1 MKPFKSLGITCVLS
15 VAFLFAFVQSASAQ
29 AVRENQKT
37 TVVNPTLQLKL
48 AQPDITVSLEMKLRR
63 RLMPTIAGSGP
74 GIAPGTT
81 VGKQIRIVVR
91 NIGSAATGGF
101 FVDLVLS
108 ADTNVPVK
116 LAVYS
121 PVFQE
126 DVLLKGG
133 RLSVKNL
140 APGGTQILNLPGDC
154 KIPDKIRPGIYY
166 LAAVAD
172 AGNTVKEGNE
182 GNNVA
187 IKPVKVNPLPPPAL
201 PVTITN
207 IGQTGVWPSGS
218 GHFEVS
224 VGGSGFGNT
233 IGNKVVRIGTRDFG
247 AANMEAW
254 SDTGAIVWLP
264 HDFPLGTR
272 YHIRVRE
279 NGQTISN
286 VKQNVLLYMDIS
298 GGEFCIPGGNC
309 AVTEAPAGTN
319 IQMSGLF
326 GASQGNCLVKFGG
339 VSAQVVS
346 WSNPTIE
353 FVLPNLPPGQYPVFI
368 EKNGERVSFQVSFGI
383 AVP

>member
-1 MKPFKSLGITCVLS
+1 MKNLKSIGIICLLSATLLFVCVP
-15 VAFLFAFVQSASAQ
+15 SASAQ
-29 AVRENQKT
+29 AVMQTQKP
-37 TVVNPTLQLKL
+37 TVVNPGLQLKL
-48 AQPDITVSLEMKLRR
+48 ALPDITVAVNMKLRR
-63 RLMPTIAGSGP
+63 PQPAFAGKGL
-74 GIAPGTT
+74 GLAPG
-81 VGKQIRIVVR
+81 VLIGNQVQIVVK
-91 NIGSAATGGF
+91 NIGNAKTGEF

-108 ADTNVPVK
+108 SDTRIPVQF
-116 LAVYS
+116 ATYS

-133 RLSVKNL
+133 RLSVRNL
-140 APGGTQILNLPGDC
+140 APGGTQTLNLPGDC
-154 KIPDKIRPGIYY
+154 RIPDKIRPGTYY

-172 AGNTVKEGNE
+172 AGKTVKESNE
-182 GNNVA
+182 HNNLA
-187 IKPVKVNPLPPPAL
+187 TRRITIPPA
-201 PVTITN
+201 PVPITINT

-224 VGGSGFGNT
+224 VGGSGFSAT
-233 IGNKVVRIGTRDFG
+233 VGNKVVRIGTRDFG

-264 HDFPLGTR
+264 YDFPLGTR
-272 YHIRVRE
+272 YNIRVRE

-309 AVTEAPAGTN
+309 AITEAPAGTN

-326 GASQGNCLVKFGG
+326 GATQGNCLVKFGG